1 MDAIAHFKVWEKQL
15 VKTKDHW
22 AGSDV
27 IDQRVVKV
35 MVMKVSW
42 LREEAKK
49 AGTESREIK
58 VMGVP
63 QHELS

>member
-1 MDAIAHFKVWEKQL
+1 M
-15 VKTKDHW
+15 
-22 AGSDV
+22 
-27 IDQRVVKV
+27 